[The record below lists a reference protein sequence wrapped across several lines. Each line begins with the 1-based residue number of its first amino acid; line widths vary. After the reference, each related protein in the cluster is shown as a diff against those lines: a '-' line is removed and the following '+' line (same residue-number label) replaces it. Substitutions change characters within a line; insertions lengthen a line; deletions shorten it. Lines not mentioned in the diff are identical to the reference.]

1 MIDERALWNISAGV
15 YLFTCTDAD
24 GKRPIGR
31 TIDAVSQA
39 NAKPAIITVS
49 LHKGGHSSHVVKP
62 FGHFSLTVLAKDAPM
77 DLIKGFGLRSSKDND
92 KFAGLEVRH
101 DEQGVPWVVDGALSQ
116 ISCDVK
122 AILDEGDHL
131 LILGEVTGSQVLAQ
145 GEPMTYGYYRSLK

>member
-39 NAKPAIITVS
+39 NAKPAIITV
-49 LHKGGHSSHVVKP
+49 
-62 FGHFSLTVLAKDAPM
+62 LAKDAPM

-101 DEQGVPWVVDGALSQ
+101 DEQGVPWVADGALSQ